1 MLGFMSPKAAAQ
13 TIDTLIERVRLY
25 DANAD
30 AETIRRA
37 YAFAKEAHKD
47 QKRATGEPYIIHPL
61 ATAMH
66 LAEMRLPAPIIIA
79 GLLHDVPED
88 TPRTLE
94 EVRDAFGEDVAN
106 MVAGITKLG
115 KIKYRG
121 MERYIENLRKM
132 FLAMAA
138 DVRVVFI
145 KFADRLH
152 NLETLDSIPP
162 KKQYRIALE
171 SLEIYAPIANRL
183 GMGEMKGRLEDA
195 SFKYV
200 LPKEYE
206 WVKTL
211 AATGR
216 AEKEAYLKRIMERT
230 EHVLRDAGLKDLEV
244 QGRNKHLYSLYRK
257 LIKNDRNI
265 ARIYDLIAVRVIVD
279 SLADCYAA
287 LGIIHAEW
295 TPLKGRIKD
304 YIAQPKPNGYRSLH
318 TTVFCEDG
326 EIVEFQIRT
335 KDMHAMNEYG
345 IAAHWSYDE
354 GGKVKVGV
362 SPKGRPPEW
371 VRELAEIQREM
382 EDRKAYI
389 KSLEDLK
396 IDVFK
401 DRIFVFTPKGDV
413 IDLPE
418 DSTCVD
424 FAYAIHTE
432 IGNTTVGA
440 KVNEEVATL
449 DRVLKNGDMVEIM
462 VDKSRKGPNPDWANF
477 VKTRHAKSKIRQTAK
492 SSLSSWIKGMLPG
505 K

>member
-1 MLGFMSPKAAAQ
+1 LG
-13 TIDTLIERVRLY
+13 
-25 DANAD
+25 
-30 AETIRRA
+30 
-37 YAFAKEAHKD
+37 
-47 QKRATGEPYIIHPL
+47 
-61 ATAMH
+61 
-66 LAEMRLPAPIIIA
+66 
-79 GLLHDVPED
+79 
-88 TPRTLE
+88 
-94 EVRDAFGEDVAN
+94 
-106 MVAGITKLG
+106 
-115 KIKYRG
+115 
-121 MERYIENLRKM
+121 
-132 FLAMAA
+132 
-138 DVRVVFI
+138 
-145 KFADRLH
+145 
-152 NLETLDSIPP
+152 TLDAIPP

-195 SFKYV
+195 AFKYV

-206 WVKTL
+206 WVKQL
-211 AATGR
+211 ASTGR
-216 AEKEAYLKRIMERT
+216 AEKKEYLDRIMGKTTDLLT
-230 EHVLRDAGLKDLEV
+230 EAGLKGVEI
-244 QGRNKHLYSLYRK
+244 QGRSKHLYSLYRK
-257 LIKNDRNI
+257 LLRNERNI
-265 ARIYDLIAVRVIVD
+265 ARVYDLIAVRVIVD

-335 KDMHAMNEYG
+335 KEMHAMNEFG

-354 GGKVKVGV
+354 SGKVKVGG
-362 SPKGRPPEW
+362 STKGRPPEW
-371 VRELAEIQREM
+371 VHELAEIQREL
-382 EDRKAYI
+382 EDKKAYLSAI
-389 KSLEDLK
+389 EELK

-432 IGNTTVGA
+432 IGNTCTGA

-462 VDKSRKGPNPDWANF
+462 VDKSRKGPNPDWINF
-477 VKTRHAKSKIRQTAK
+477 VKTRHAKSKIRQTSRSK
-492 SSLSSWIKGMLPG
+492 ITDWIKGMLPG
-505 K
+505 SK

>member
-1 MLGFMSPKAAAQ
+1 MLSSEPLPQ
-13 TIDTLIERVRLY
+13 TIDGLCELVSSY
-25 DANAD
+25 DANANP
-30 AETIRRA
+30 ALIRKA
-37 YAFAKEAHKD
+37 YEFAKEAHEG

-61 ATAMH
+61 ATAYN

-88 TPRTLE
+88 TKKTLE
-94 EVRDAFGEDVAN
+94 EIKAEFGEDVST

-121 MERYIENLRKM
+121 MERYLENLRKM

-152 NLETLDSIPP
+152 NLGTLDAIPP

-195 SFKYV
+195 AFKYI

-206 WVKTL
+206 WVKKI
-211 AATGR
+211 ASTGR
-216 AEKEAYLKRIMERT
+216 AEKREYLSGIIKKT
-230 EHVLRDAGLKDLEV
+230 TDLLTDAGLKDVEI
-244 QGRNKHLYSLYRK
+244 QGRSKHLYSLYRK
-257 LIKNDRNI
+257 LLRNERNI

-335 KDMHAMNEYG
+335 REMHAMNEFG

-354 GGKVKVGV
+354 SGKVKVGA
-362 SPKGRPPEW
+362 SMKGRPPEW
-371 VRELAEIQREM
+371 VHELAEIQREL
-382 EDRKAYI
+382 EDRKAYLSAI
-389 KSLEDLK
+389 EELK

-432 IGNTTVGA
+432 IGNTCTGA

-462 VDKSRKGPNPDWANF
+462 VDKSRKGPNPDWISF
-477 VKTRHAKSKIRQTAK
+477 VKTRHAKSKIRQTSRSK
-492 SSLSSWIKGMLPG
+492 ITDWIKGMLPG
-505 K
+505 SK